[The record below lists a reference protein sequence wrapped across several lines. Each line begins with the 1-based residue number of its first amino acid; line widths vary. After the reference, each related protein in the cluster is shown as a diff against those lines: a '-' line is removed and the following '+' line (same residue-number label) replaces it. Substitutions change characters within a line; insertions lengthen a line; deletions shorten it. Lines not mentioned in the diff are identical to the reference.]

1 MVPFMN
7 AVALAPPPKPLLRGV
22 FHQVGFFVAV
32 LAGVALALEAPGP
45 VKLACAAYAASLAL
59 LLGTSALYHRPT
71 WSPRARARMRRAD
84 HSAIFVLIA
93 GTYTPMA
100 MTLPSAQATTML
112 SIAWG
117 GALLGVLRAIFWVNA
132 PKWFVAVLALAM
144 GWVAMFYL
152 PTIGRI
158 TGPGVLVWMGLG
170 GVLYSVGAII
180 YAVRRP
186 NPWPKTFGYHE
197 IFHALIIVAAVCH
210 FVSVV
215 LALPFMA

>member
-1 MVPFMN
+1 MN
-7 AVALAPPPKPLLRGV
+7 AVAIAPPPPKPLLRGV
-22 FHQVGFFVAV
+22 FHQIGFFVAV
-32 LAGVALALEAPGP
+32 VAGAVLVLEAPSP
-45 VKLACAAYAASLAL
+45 SVKLACAAYAASLAL

-100 MTLPSAQATTML
+100 MTLPADQARTML
-112 SIAWG
+112 TVAWV
-117 GALLGVLRAIFWVNA
+117 GALVGVLRAIFWVNA
-132 PKWFVAVLALAM
+132 PKWFVAVLALTM
-144 GWVAMFYL
+144 GWIALLYL
-152 PTIGRI
+152 PTIGGI
-158 TGPGVLVWMGLG
+158 TGPGVLVWMALG
-170 GVLYSVGAII
+170 GVLYSVGAVI

-215 LALPFMA
+215 KALPFMR

>member
-1 MVPFMN
+1 MN

-32 LAGVALALEAPGP
+32 VAGVGLVLEAPGAS
-45 VKLACAAYAASLAL
+45 VKLACAAYAASLSL

-71 WSPRARARMRRAD
+71 WAPRARARMRRAD

-100 MTLPSAQATTML
+100 MTLPPAQAKAML
-112 SIAWG
+112 TVAWG

-132 PKWFVAVLALAM
+132 PKWLVAVLALAM
-144 GWVAMFYL
+144 GWVALLYL
-152 PTIGRI
+152 PTIGGI
-158 TGPGVLVWMGLG
+158 TGPGVLAWMALG
-170 GVLYSVGAII
+170 GVLYSVGAVI

-197 IFHALIIVAAVCH
+197 VFHALILVAAACH
-210 FVSVV
+210 FVAVV
-215 LALPFMA
+215 QALPFMR

>member
-1 MVPFMN
+1 MN
-7 AVALAPPPKPLLRGV
+7 AIAVAVAPPPPKPLLRGV
-22 FHQVGFFVAV
+22 FHQVGFFVALV
-32 LAGVALALEAPGP
+32 AGVALVLQAQGTS

-100 MTLPSAQATTML
+100 MVLPAASARTML
-112 SIAWG
+112 MVAWT
-117 GALLGVLRAIFWVNA
+117 GALLGVVRAVLWVNA

-144 GWVAMFYL
+144 GWIALLYL
-152 PTIGRI
+152 PTIGSI
-158 TGPGVLVWMGLG
+158 TGPAVLVWMGLG
-170 GVLYSVGAII
+170 GVLYSIGAVI

-197 IFHALIIVAAVCH
+197 IFHTLIIVAAACH

-215 LALPFMA
+215 AALPYMG

>member
-1 MVPFMN
+1 MVACMN

-32 LAGVALALEAPGP
+32 LAGVALVLEAPGP
-45 VKLACAAYAASLAL
+45 AKLACAAYAASLAL

-117 GALLGVLRAIFWVNA
+117 GALLGVLRAILWVNA

>member
-1 MVPFMN
+1 MN
-7 AVALAPPPKPLLRGV
+7 AAALAPPPKPLLRGV

-32 LAGVALALEAPGP
+32 VAGVALVRQATGAS
-45 VKLACAAYAASLAL
+45 VQLACAAYAASLAA

-100 MTLPSAQATTML
+100 MTLPADQARTML
-112 SIAWG
+112 TVAWV
-117 GALLGVLRAIFWVNA
+117 GAALGVLRAIFWVNA

-144 GWVAMFYL
+144 GWIALLYL
-152 PTIGRI
+152 PTIGGI
-158 TGPGVLVWMGLG
+158 TGPGVLGWMALG
-170 GVLYSVGAII
+170 GVLYSVGAVI

-210 FVSVV
+210 FVAVV
-215 LALPFMA
+215 KALPFMH